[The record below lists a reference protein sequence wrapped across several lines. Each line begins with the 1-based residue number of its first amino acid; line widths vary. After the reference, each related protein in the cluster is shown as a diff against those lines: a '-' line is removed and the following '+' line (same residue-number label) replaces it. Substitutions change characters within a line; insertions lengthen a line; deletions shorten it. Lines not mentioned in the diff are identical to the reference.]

1 MKLVPVNDAKYACD
15 YVNALFDAMKQPKRR
30 FLTDMIDCLNG
41 LGKHGGDSRSWFEA
55 RLISV
60 DGPSIH
66 RSIRISA
73 HRAIELRL
81 HDVSRADE
89 LEFHITLCER
99 LLDCASTLHALTE
112 QAATDQLTGLLRR
125 EAWSGIVDSLTEP
138 GCLIYL
144 DLDQFKTVNDR
155 QGHRVG
161 DALLRS
167 FAHHLRA
174 HFRAS
179 DSVFRW
185 GGDEFVLVV
194 PTITLDQATQKVTRL
209 QDKIAPLVQFSV
221 GIASFDSDT
230 YLSAALERADQS
242 LYRQKNK
249 S

>member
-81 HDVSRADE
+81 HDAGRAD
-89 LEFHITLCER
+89 
-99 LLDCASTLHALTE
+99 
-112 QAATDQLTGLLRR
+112 GR
-125 EAWSGIVDSLTEP
+125 EAWSGVVDSLTEP

-155 QGHRVG
+155 QGHMVG

-167 FAHHLRA
+167 FAHHLRG

-209 QDKIAPLVQFSV
+209 QDKIAPLVQFSF

-230 YLSAALERADQS
+230 CLSAALERADQS